1 MAKKKPVNWE
11 KLKIEYVTGH
21 ISQRDL
27 AAKYSVPYSTIR
39 ARSIKD
45 KWVDEKRQ
53 YSSKVVADAKER
65 LGKKET
71 DILVK
76 EYQIA
81 CGFVKLIEK
90 SLSDED
96 NYAETAVSQGDVF
109 KTGRVDTKALLNAA
123 NALQKFMDIKR
134 VCKGHQTI
142 QEIQQ
147 HELALKRL
155 EIEEKRAQKDD
166 NFDNE
171 LHISI
176 ESGDSDKLEK
186 WKN

>member
-1 MAKKKPVNWE
+1 MAKNKSVDWE

-39 ARSIKD
+39 TRSIKE
-45 KWVDEKRQ
+45 KWVEEKKQ
-53 YSSKVVADAKER
+53 HGSTVVANAK
-65 LGKKET
+65 KKIAKKQS
-71 DILVK
+71 DILAR

-81 CGFVKLIEK
+81 NDFVKLIEK
-90 SLSDED
+90 SLNDKKSYNE
-96 NYAETAVSQGDVF
+96 VSVSFGNVTE
-109 KTGRVDTKALLNAA
+109 TGRIDAKAILNAA
-123 NALQKFMDIKR
+123 NALQKFMEIKR

-166 NFDNE
+166 NIDNE
-171 LHISI
+171 LHILI
-176 ESGDSDKLEK
+176 DSEDADKLEK